1 MSFTVAELTSRINE
15 ELKLYGAFESATIT
29 NIIKSAVI
37 EYTKKVYNPIISAI
51 LAVNN
56 SVLKYSIPSSIDQIE
71 DVRDEN
77 GNSVVL
83 SLIDTLGR
91 NLYLQS
97 AASGSVNYT
106 VYGTP
111 KDIKTNLSTVVL
123 AIDENDENVVWSYI
137 EAYAAKS
144 AQDSEWVTLLKA
156 ADKTAY
162 EALQARNRSLSMH
175 NTSMRFIDTTGQRID
190 DANNAEGLV
199 SDITEYLGSDF

>member
-1 MSFTVAELTSRINE
+1 MSFTVADLTSRINE

-37 EYTKKVYNPIISAI
+37 DYIKKVYNPIISAV
-51 LAVNN
+51 LAVND
-56 SVLKYSIPSSIDQIE
+56 STLKYSIPSSIDQIE

-83 SLIDTLGR
+83 TMIDTLGR

-97 AASGSVNYT
+97 VASGSVNYT

-111 KDIKTNLSTVVL
+111 KDIKTNLSTVVQ

-144 AQDSEWVTLLKA
+144 SQDNEWVVLLKA
-156 ADKTAY
+156 ADKTAL

-190 DANNAEGLV
+190 DVSNVEGITP
-199 SDITEYLGSDF
+199 DISEYLGADF

>member
-1 MSFTVAELTSRINE
+1 MSFTVADLTSRINE

-37 EYTKKVYNPIISAI
+37 DYIKKVYNPIISAV
-51 LAVNN
+51 LAVND
-56 SVLKYSIPSSIDQIE
+56 STLKYSIPSSIDQIE

-77 GNSVVL
+77 GNSVIL
-83 SLIDTLGR
+83 TMIDTLGR

-97 AASGSVNYT
+97 GAYGSVNYT

-111 KDIKTNLSTVVL
+111 KDIKTNLATVVQ
-123 AIDENDENVVWSYI
+123 AIDENDENVVWAYI

-144 AQDSEWVTLLKA
+144 AQDNEWINLLKA
-156 ADKTAY
+156 ADKTAL
-162 EALQARNRSLSMH
+162 EALQARNRSLSMQ

-190 DANNAEGLV
+190 DVLNVEGITP
-199 SDITEYLGSDF
+199 DITTHLRSDY